1 MLLEV
6 MHDGATAALLRPP
19 PPPEAGA
26 SMRASHAP
34 SSRETSGL
42 GGSRAVSSSPW
53 SSADRMRR
61 REEHL
66 LHQDCVRG
74 RGSSS
79 GESDDQG
86 DMRGVACEPKFETHW
101 CPNRSALIP
110 SIDVSGAQAVEGQS
124 GRAER
129 RHRPQETPMTK
140 SAPPWTKRAGHALHG
155 FRSRPAQIMSR
166 AQ

>member
-1 MLLEV
+1 
-6 MHDGATAALLRPP
+6 
-19 PPPEAGA
+19 
-26 SMRASHAP
+26 
-34 SSRETSGL
+34 
-42 GGSRAVSSSPW
+42 
-53 SSADRMRR
+53 MRR

-110 SIDVSGAQAVEGQS
+110 SIDVSAEHKPLRANQDELSAVID
-124 GRAER
+124 RKKR
-129 RHRPQETPMTK
+129 R
-140 SAPPWTKRAGHALHG
+140 
-155 FRSRPAQIMSR
+155 
-166 AQ
+166 